1 MLGFEIRDILLI
13 VMVVLI
19 GGKPVLN
26 ILSLIPGF
34 APLAKI
40 LEKLTVNGNGKN
52 GNGAENGKEKSIEKM
67 FSEFLLKLDTN
78 HLHDVA
84 KQSTLGAVNGKL
96 DVAAKGQERIIDELK
111 EIKGVLNDIKDKPC

>member
-26 ILSLIPGF
+26 VLSLVPGF

-52 GNGAENGKEKSIEKM
+52 GE
-67 FSEFLLKLDTN
+67 LKTMMLELREHYNEDT
-78 HLHDVA
+78 
-84 KQSTLGAVNGKL
+84 TLA
-96 DVAAKGQERIIDELK
+96 LK
-111 EIKGVLNDIKDKPC
+111 EIKEAIEKHNDDEMPVLNELSKGIAILVDRSK